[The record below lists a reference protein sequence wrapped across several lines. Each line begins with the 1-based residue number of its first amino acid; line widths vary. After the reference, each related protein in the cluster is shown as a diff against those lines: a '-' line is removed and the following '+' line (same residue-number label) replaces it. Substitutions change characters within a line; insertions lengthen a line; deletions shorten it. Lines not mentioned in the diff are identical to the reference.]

1 MAFYYGTSEP
11 DYEAGLL
18 VVISRTTPARLLR
31 SERGGY
37 PGSFGKPR
45 RYTLVFFFRANC
57 IIQGASHGRSALL
70 RGVSQFRIGNSSRV
84 GFLAWRPYC

>member
-18 VVISRTTPARLLR
+18 VVISLPTPGRLLR

-37 PGSFGKPR
+37 PGGMKAPPIHAC
-45 RYTLVFFFRANC
+45 L
-57 IIQGASHGRSALL
+57 
-70 RGVSQFRIGNSSRV
+70 
-84 GFLAWRPYC
+84 FL